1 MTVWPGQVGCGKSNF
16 SGWTSPERRQQVAD
30 IKERAKPLGQPKE
43 VVFMRDLLEKSRRMS
58 RFVQESTAYPLD
70 LKEFA
75 GLLADE
81 IGANIYIVSRRGKL
95 LGCATME
102 HFDCDIV
109 ARLVGNGEAFPKECM
124 DWLLRI
130 IETSDNLRQD
140 EGKCFLDTDSRCPF
154 GDALI
159 TVVPVYAGGDR
170 LATLVMAR
178 FEPEFEYHE
187 LVLAEFA
194 AAIIGMEV
202 LRSKSDRVEEEARK
216 QAAVQ
221 MALDTLSFS
230 EQEAVEHI
238 FKELDGEEGLL
249 VASKIADK
257 VGITRSVIVNA
268 LRKFESAG
276 VIESRSLGMKGT
288 YIRVLNDKLFDELER
303 LRAR

>member
-1 MTVWPGQVGCGKSNF
+1 MKG
-16 SGWTSPERRQQVAD
+16 
-30 IKERAKPLGQPKE
+30 
-43 VVFMRDLLEKSRRMS
+43 LLEKSRRI
-58 RFVQESTAYPLD
+58 RQFFQESQNHTLS

-75 GLLADE
+75 EILSDE
-81 IGANIYIVSRRGKL
+81 IGANIYVVSRRGKL
-95 LGCATME
+95 LGFATMDS
-102 HFDCDIV
+102 FDCDIV
-109 ARLVGNGEAFPKECM
+109 ARLVGNGETFPKECM

-130 IETSDNLRQD
+130 IQSSDNLRHE
-140 EGKCFLDTDSRCPF
+140 EGKCFLDADSQCPF
-154 GDALI
+154 GEALI
-159 TVVPVYAGGDR
+159 TVVPIYAAGER

-178 FEPEFEYHE
+178 FEPEFEDEE
-187 LVLAEFA
+187 LILAEFA
-194 AAIIGMEV
+194 ATIIGMEI
-202 LRSKSDRVEEEARK
+202 LRSKSDKVEEEARK
-216 QAAVQ
+216 QASVQ

-238 FKELDGEEGLL
+238 FRELDGEEGLL

>member
-1 MTVWPGQVGCGKSNF
+1 MNHDVTLRFGRLYFRVGQARKGDCQFEASKGGQSPGQ
-16 SGWTSPERRQQVAD
+16 
-30 IKERAKPLGQPKE
+30 LKE
-43 VVFMRDLLEKSRRMS
+43 VIFMKELLEKSRRIS
-58 RFVQESTAYPLD
+58 RFVQESTD
-70 LKEFA
+70 HTVSLKELA
-75 GLLADE
+75 GVLSDE
-81 IGANIYIVSRRGKL
+81 IGANVYVVSRRGKL

-102 HFDCDIV
+102 SFECDIV
-109 ARLVGNGEAFPKECM
+109 ARLVGNGDAFPKDCM

-140 EGKCFLDTDSRCPF
+140 EGKCFLDTDSRCPK
-154 GDALI
+154 GEAII

-178 FEPEFEYHE
+178 FEPEFEEDE

-194 AAIIGMEV
+194 ATIIGMEV
-202 LRSKSDRVEEEARK
+202 LRSKSDKVEEEARK
-216 QAAVQ
+216 QASVQ

-238 FKELDGEEGLL
+238 FKELNGEEGLL

>member
-1 MTVWPGQVGCGKSNF
+1 
-16 SGWTSPERRQQVAD
+16 
-30 IKERAKPLGQPKE
+30 
-43 VVFMRDLLEKSRRMS
+43 MRELLEKSRTLS
-58 RFVQESTAYPLD
+58 RYVQETTDYPLNI
-70 LKEFA
+70 KEFA
-75 GLLADE
+75 GILSDE
-81 IGANIYIVSRRGKL
+81 IGANIYVVSRRGKL

-102 HFDCDIV
+102 SFDCDVV

-130 IETSDNLRQD
+130 IEVSDNLRQD
-140 EGKCFLDTDSRCPF
+140 EGKCFLDTDSQCPF
-154 GDALI
+154 GEALI
-159 TVVPVYAGGDR
+159 TVIPVYSGGER

-178 FEPEFEYHE
+178 FEPEFEDDE
-187 LVLAEFA
+187 LILGEFA
-194 AAIIGMEV
+194 ATIIGMEI
-202 LRSKSDRVEEEARK
+202 LRSKADKVEEEARK

-238 FKELDGEEGLL
+238 FRELDGEEGLL

-276 VIESRSLGMKGT
+276 VIQSRSLGMKGT

>member
-1 MTVWPGQVGCGKSNF
+1 
-16 SGWTSPERRQQVAD
+16 
-30 IKERAKPLGQPKE
+30 
-43 VVFMRDLLEKSRRMS
+43 MRELLEKSRRLS
-58 RFVQESTAYPLD
+58 RFVQESTDHL
-70 LKEFA
+70 LNFKEFA
-75 GLLADE
+75 GILSDE
-81 IGANIYIVSRRGKL
+81 IGANIYLVSRRGKL
-95 LGCATME
+95 LGYATME
-102 HFDCDIV
+102 SFECDVV
-109 ARLVGNGEAFPKECM
+109 AHLVGNGEAFPKECM

-130 IETSDNLRQD
+130 IETSDNLRQN
-140 EGKCFLDTDSRCPF
+140 EGKCFLDTDSPCPF

-159 TVVPVYAGGDR
+159 SVIPIYAGGDR

-178 FEPEFEYHE
+178 FEPEFEDDE
-187 LVLAEFA
+187 LILAEFA
-194 AAIIGMEV
+194 ATIIGMEV
-202 LRSKSDRVEEEARK
+202 LRSKADKVEEEARK

-238 FKELDGEEGLL
+238 FKELNGEEGLL

-288 YIRVLNDKLFDELER
+288 YIRVLNDKLFDELDR

>member
-1 MTVWPGQVGCGKSNF
+1 VSLKRKEEGK
-16 SGWTSPERRQQVAD
+16 A
-30 IKERAKPLGQPKE
+30 LGQLKE
-43 VVFMRDLLEKSRRMS
+43 VIFMKELLEKSRRIS
-58 RFVQESTAYPLD
+58 RFLQESTDHKLS

-75 GLLADE
+75 EVLSDE
-81 IGANIYIVSRRGKL
+81 VGANVYVVSRRGKL
-95 LGCATME
+95 LGFATME
-102 HFDCDIV
+102 NFECDVV

-130 IETSDNLRQD
+130 IEASDNLRQD
-140 EGKCFLDTDSRCPF
+140 KGKCFLDDDSRCPF
-154 GDALI
+154 GEALI

-178 FEPEFEYHE
+178 FEPEFEEDE
-187 LVLAEFA
+187 LILAEFA
-194 AAIIGMEV
+194 ATIIGMEV
-202 LRSKSDRVEEEARK
+202 LRSKADKVEEEARK
-216 QAAVQ
+216 QASVQ

-238 FKELDGEEGLL
+238 FRELNGEEGLL